1 MLLSRNISATFGGFI
16 LHFHGQLRFVLL
28 HYAALTLVF
37 HSHDHLHALLQALL
51 QALSRALTST
61 LRRCTSDFETIHQ
74 NARHFF
80 WVFEALLTVYMSVIK
95 KG

>member
-28 HYAALTLVF
+28 HYAALTLVL
-37 HSHDHLHALLQALL
+37 HSHNHSQAPLQALL
-51 QALSRALTST
+51 QALTST
-61 LRRCTSDFETIHQ
+61 LRRCTSAFETIHQ

-80 WVFEALLTVYMSVIK
+80 WVSEALFTVYMSVIK